1 MTMHTRNN
9 TVVPSAL
16 RGDDRCL
23 RVQGTQVA

>member
-9 TVVPSAL
+9 TVVPSAVL
-16 RGDDRCL
+16 RDDRCL